1 MYTKWKDQILNY
13 YVYIHIYLIST
24 IINSL
29 TFLFHVY
36 CPHFFFGQ
44 LSRKYP
50 DGYLCFSFF
59 KRGSTKGMVSLLCMS
74 SKYSQPQIDGC
85 EWGKTFRLHG
95 TTWDYMGLLG
105 TAWALAQSVVPQPI
119 MAKYWSGSLHLKQKW
134 LNTCFDS
141 LNIKDKIFQVWFRC
155 SQDTDKWPS

>member
-29 TFLFHVY
+29 IFLFHVY

-44 LSRKYP
+44 LSQKYP

-59 KRGSTKGMVSLLCMS
+59 QRGSTKGMVSLLCMS
-74 SKYSQPQIDGC
+74 SKYSQPQTDGC
-85 EWGKTFRLHG
+85 ERGQNLS
-95 TTWDYMGLLG
+95 TTWDYMGLHG
-105 TAWALAQSVVPQPI
+105 TAWDCMGVSSECRSPAYHGKVLVWEPPPE
-119 MAKYWSGSLHLKQKW
+119 AKVIKHL
-134 LNTCFDS
+134 L
-141 LNIKDKIFQVWFRC
+141 
-155 SQDTDKWPS
+155 